1 VTTKGPLLFDSYALL
16 KFFQKEP
23 GHEQVVRL
31 LEHAH
36 RARVK
41 KLLCAINLGEIIYIT
56 KRVFG
61 DQKKIEVLAH
71 IERLGFT
78 VLPVPNSL
86 IFQAA
91 EYKAE
96 HSISYADCFA
106 LAAAMDQKASIVTGD
121 PEFKKVEHLVN
132 VVWIG

>member
-1 VTTKGPLLFDSYALL
+1 MTPKGPLLFDSHALL

-23 GHEQVVRL
+23 GHEQVARL
-31 LEHAH
+31 LEHAQRT
-36 RARVK
+36 RAR
-41 KLLCAINLGEIIYIT
+41 KLVSAINLGEIIYIT
-56 KRVFG
+56 KRAFG

-78 VLPVPNSL
+78 VLSVPNSL

-106 LAAAMDQKASIVTGD
+106 LAAALDQKASIVTGD

>member
-1 VTTKGPLLFDSYALL
+1 MTPKGPLLFDSHALL

-23 GHEQVVRL
+23 GHEQVARL
-31 LEHAH
+31 LEYAH
-36 RARVK
+36 RTRAK
-41 KLLCAINLGEIIYIT
+41 KLICAVNLGEIIYIT

-61 DQKKIEVLAH
+61 DRKKIEVLAH

-86 IFQAA
+86 VFQAA
-91 EYKAE
+91 EYKAD

-121 PEFKKVEHLVN
+121 PEFRKVEHLVH

>member
-1 VTTKGPLLFDSYALL
+1 MTPKGPLLFDSHTLL
-16 KFFQKEP
+16 KLFQKEA
-23 GHEQVVRL
+23 GHEQVAQL
-31 LEHAH
+31 LEQ
-36 RARVK
+36 ARRMRTK

-56 KRVFG
+56 KRVYD

-71 IERLGFT
+71 IERLDFT
-78 VLPVPNSL
+78 VLPAPNSL

-106 LAAAMDQKASIVTGD
+106 LAAAIDQKASIVTGD

-132 VVWIG
+132 IVWIQ